1 MNRTSRPRGVVTRRQ
16 FIHCGVASLA
26 MIGLT
31 GCRYRFPV
39 AVYQQ
44 QLDDLERSR
53 GGRLG
58 VAFLSLDQDTP
69 IGHRVDER
77 FGLCSTFKLALA
89 AVILKEV
96 EEQRLALDTPVRYTA
111 DDLVPYSPTTRRF
124 LDQGVMTVGELAET
138 AQRSSDNTA
147 ANLLLGLIGGP
158 AGFTRRLNDLGDDVT
173 RLDRYE
179 PDMNRV
185 PAGEVRD
192 TTTPAAMALTTRQLV
207 LGSYL
212 SNASRAMLQ
221 GWMEATTTGRAR
233 LRAGFPTTW
242 RSGDKTGT
250 GVAESMASKFNDV
263 AVAWPD
269 EGAAPFVLSVYY
281 ESSAAHGV
289 YREEDQRVLRRVAEI
304 TADALQ

>member
-1 MNRTSRPRGVVTRRQ
+1 MNRRD
-16 FIHCGVASLA
+16 FIYTGLA
-26 MIGLT
+26 TLTLAGLT
-31 GCRYRFPV
+31 GCRGSFPESQ
-39 AVYQQ
+39 YLQR
-44 QLDDLERSR
+44 LSSLERTH

-58 VAFLSLDQDTP
+58 VAFLSQNDITP
-69 IGHRVDER
+69 TGHRINER

-96 EEQRLALDTPVRYTA
+96 EEQRLTLDTRVRYTA
-111 DDLVPYSPTTRRF
+111 DDIVPYSPTTRRF
-124 LDQGVMTVGELAET
+124 LDQGFMTVGELAET

-147 ANLLLGLIGGP
+147 ANLLLGLIDGP

-192 TTTPAAMALTTRQLV
+192 TSTPAAMAQTTRRLV
-207 LGSYL
+207 LGGYL
-212 SNASRAMLQ
+212 SDNSRAMLQ

-289 YREEDQRVLRRVAEI
+289 YREEDQRVLRRVADI
-304 TADALQ
+304 TVAHLTQSV